1 MIEKLEFEGEVIV
14 SVGLDWEAKARLLVK
29 MLVNLVGSAPDD
41 LSESQVKVENEIIRM
56 GRIIDYLKP
65 ASSGS

>member
-65 ASSGS
+65 NS

>member
-56 GRIIDYLKP
+56 GRIIDFLKP
-65 ASSGS
+65 KS

>member
-14 SVGLDWEAKARLLVK
+14 SVGLDWESKARLLVK

-41 LSESQVKVENEIIRM
+41 LIEHQVKVENEIIRM

-65 ASSGS
+65 ASSGA

>member
-14 SVGLDWEAKARLLVK
+14 SVGLDWESKARLLVK

-65 ASSGS
+65 NS

>member
-14 SVGLDWEAKARLLVK
+14 SVGLDWESKARLLVE

-65 ASSGS
+65 ASSGA

>member
-14 SVGLDWEAKARLLVK
+14 SVGLDWESKARLLVQ

-65 ASSGS
+65 ASSGA

>member
-56 GRIIDYLKP
+56 GRIIDFLKP
-65 ASSGS
+65 NS

>member
-14 SVGLDWEAKARLLVK
+14 SVGLDWESKARLLVQ

-41 LSESQVKVENEIIRM
+41 LSESQVKLENEIIRM

-65 ASSGS
+65 ASSGA

>member
-14 SVGLDWEAKARLLVK
+14 SVGLDWESKARLLVK
-29 MLVNLVGSAPDD
+29 MLVNLVGSAPAD

-65 ASSGS
+65 ASSGA

>member
-14 SVGLDWEAKARLLVK
+14 SVGLDWESKARLLVK

-65 ASSGS
+65 ASSGA

>member
-14 SVGLDWEAKARLLVK
+14 SVVLDWESKARLLVQR
-29 MLVNLVGSAPDD
+29 LVNLVGSAPDD

-65 ASSGS
+65 NS

>member
-14 SVGLDWEAKARLLVK
+14 SVGLDWESKARLLVQ

-65 ASSGS
+65 NS

>member
-14 SVGLDWEAKARLLVK
+14 SVGLDWESKARLLVK